1 MDAQEIGTAIGIAVV
16 ALGAF
21 ITHWRTYG
29 FRWKPVTNGN
39 LALQT
44 RVTTLEKENIR
55 LERKLDKCNQ
65 DRNDLRKL
73 VTDAVRQ
80 ELGER
85 HAPNPQG
92 SG

>member
-39 LALQT
+39 QNLAT
-44 RVTTLEKENIR
+44 RLTAVEGELEKCE
-55 LERKLDKCNQ
+55 E
-65 DRNDLRKL
+65 DREELREL
-73 VTDAVRQ
+73 VVDAVQ
-80 ELGER
+80 KELGER
-85 HAPNPQG
+85 NA
-92 SG
+92 